1 MNRQA
6 QLYTILATSVLSLA
20 ASTRTHAQMVPVQ
33 DPAYFITSGSE
44 TREIIDLGLPGALDG
59 ALDGLKL
66 DQGEIP
72 VTQDPAPRRRRR
84 AESQPNATPVSPE
97 KPVIPQASPLDEV
110 EVILDQLIRIGQK
123 IYKIVDAGKPVYNST
138 VHRTDVVPKGITE
151 WQQLTGWQ
159 TPVSKSY
166 EWSLK
171 NLYGMK
177 VIILRYRILYTPG
190 GRFEDRGEFLQNVTI
205 IPEYVYV
212 AWGFSL
218 DVMASVPSITNAG
231 STKNPIAAAEL
242 LIDATVKTP
251 LNTSRV
257 SASYYVRGD
266 GLFKAL

>member
-20 ASTRTHAQMVPVQ
+20 ASTRSHAQMVPVQ

-44 TREIIDLGLPGALDG
+44 TREVIELDLTEALE
-59 ALDGLKL
+59 
-66 DQGEIP
+66 GEIP

-84 AESQPNATPVSPE
+84 TESRPNATPVSPE
-97 KPVIPQASPLDEV
+97 KPVVPEASPLDEV

-171 NLYGMK
+171 NLYGMN
-177 VIILRYRILYTPG
+177 VITLRYRILFTPG
-190 GRFEDRGEFLQNVTI
+190 GRYENRGEYLQNVTI

-212 AWGFSL
+212 AWGYSL
-218 DVMASVPSITNAG
+218 DAVASIPSITNAG
-231 STKNPIAAAEL
+231 STTNPVAGAEL

-251 LNTSRV
+251 LNTARM